1 MLSKR
6 LLGLVGVVAIIAAAC
21 GGSTATSAPG
31 SQEPG
36 TSAAPGSSRRP
47 PGRAGTSPTS
57 RSFASIWPAEDPHSL
72 DPAIAETST
81 DIAVLHALNRGL
93 LYFDQD
99 QNIVPALA
107 EALPEV
113 SEDGLTY
120 TFKLRDA
127 QYSNGDTIVADDLV
141 FAWKRLI
148 DPRTAAYYQAII
160 ADVDGGQEILD
171 LPEDATDA
179 DIQAAVDAFGV
190 SAPDDK
196 TFVVKLDHPT
206 GYFLDLATLW
216 GTAPYQEKWITSP
229 NSTEAGNYVSSG
241 PFKLKSLGPPGRD
254 RARAEPELVR
264 RRQAD
269 ADRDPLPHRWRPC
282 RRAGRLRGR

>member
-36 TSAAPGSSRRP
+36 TSAAPGCVRCGRRAIV
-47 PGRAGTSPTS
+47 GISPTS
-57 RSFASIWPAEDPHSL
+57 RCFACICPLRIPHSL
-72 DPAIAETST
+72 DPALAETST
-81 DIAVLHALNRGL
+81 DIAILHALNRAL
-93 LYFDQD
+93 LYFDQE

-141 FAWKRLI
+141 LRL
-148 DPRTAAYYQAII
+148 
-160 ADVDGGQEILD
+160 E
-171 LPEDATDA
+171 ATDRPA
-179 DIQAAVDAFGV
+179 HGGLLQAHHRG
-190 SAPDDK
+190 
-196 TFVVKLDHPT
+196 
-206 GYFLDLATLW
+206 
-216 GTAPYQEKWITSP
+216 
-229 NSTEAGNYVSSG
+229 
-241 PFKLKSLGPPGRD
+241 
-254 RARAEPELVR
+254 R
-264 RRQAD
+264 RR
-269 ADRDPLPHRWRPC
+269 RPGNP
-282 RRAGRLRGR
+282 RPPR